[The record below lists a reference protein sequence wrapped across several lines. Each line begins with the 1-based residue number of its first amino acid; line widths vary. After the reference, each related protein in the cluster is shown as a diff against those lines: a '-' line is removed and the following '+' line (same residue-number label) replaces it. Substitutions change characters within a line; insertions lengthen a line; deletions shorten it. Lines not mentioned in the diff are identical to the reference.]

1 MRELGKGKPVALLA
15 FLSAS
20 PGRRASRERLA
31 SLLWSEGS
39 TEQARQ
45 NLRQTLWYVRRRLGP
60 WLVATDDF
68 VELAA
73 DVQSDREQFLVA
85 VREQRLRDAVG
96 LYAGEFIPDF
106 AAPGA
111 AEFEEWA
118 DVERRR
124 LRALFVGCS
133 DTLGRQ
139 ALGTGQFA
147 TAVELALA
155 ARDAAPL
162 DFATWRLLLEALAAA
177 RDVVGCIAELEH
189 LEALL
194 AANELSPDEG
204 LRAAMRAAKAVA
216 SGAATAGATGAGKAA
231 GSSDTVAD
239 VTGFAP
245 ELIGREGEF
254 RALLERW
261 DAAREGRGGAVL
273 VTGIAGLGKSR
284 LLADLHARLRA
295 ARARAILIR
304 ANPGDR
310 AVSAGFVAAVAEILA
325 QRPGAKAISS
335 ESAGVLVAL
344 APSLASHFPRA
355 VPDASQGEDV
365 ARRRAG
371 ALLDLLRAV
380 SEEAPLALLIDD
392 LHWTDAESRRVLE
405 AVAARIEAGRLL
417 LVLATR
423 PPLDQL
429 GGFQVLRRIELAR
442 FDLARVVE
450 FCTRIGELPSEPWAA
465 ELPVRLLSAT
475 QGVPLAII
483 EALQRLLETGALRL
497 ADHIWHCD
505 HPARPFELLGDGMVL
520 EARVRSLSPG
530 ARELVT
536 LLATLGRPTPMA
548 ALELA
553 YGGESGQPFE
563 LRVEELE
570 HRGFVTRHATTL
582 AVQHDEIADCVLA
595 VADSDEARRAHHG
608 AALVLR
614 GLGPG
619 ERELRLA
626 AEHAIAADEPTLG
639 AEIAAEF
646 IRRRQELGDG
656 RSASALLDDVLNQ
669 RADPHV
675 RAGALARLPLWR
687 RFSRTARRLSAG
699 AIVGLTAAGAWSA
712 TSASVEPATIVYL
725 RLEGDSARYGR
736 VTIDR
741 SAAWDSDAPLEV
753 EAIAYS
759 ELPVRFGESFRRLAV
774 RIPGR
779 GDWIAQHVFPGFG
792 DDIAIVDERG
802 VVTLPTPSPEDDGVL
817 SLSPDGRAMLFA
829 TSRWTPATDR
839 YQLARF
845 TFADSALE
853 RLTHHASTHFTLPYW
868 SPDGSRLAYVATP
881 FEVLAPSSICV
892 SSVDLEDTV
901 CRPTE
906 LTAEAAL
913 LGWSDESHVI
923 ARVDGSAYR
932 VMDVETGAVVSAPS
946 HLSQLWLLPGTGL
959 FSFRGSEARGERA
972 HLRFAR
978 GSSLAASRPAQ
989 LHGRPV
995 RAVAVAVDQ
1004 RAEVDYVN
1012 AVDVLAP
1019 ARGLPVDQTLA
1030 LRLRAYGRD
1039 GNIRPAH
1046 AVRFWSLDDSI
1057 ATVRDGVLRPR
1068 RTGVVRVVGT
1078 VGGWRSDTI
1087 AIPIVASTERSVATE
1102 RWDAAWVTRWFAFGD
1117 PAPTVVTGP
1126 RGERSLNPNGD
1137 GSYSSGAFL
1146 RQPLNLTEGFGVEF
1160 RASLPFTPLY
1170 QWQSLGVA
1178 IEHSLPAAAFGD
1190 SLFPEKATP
1199 ASAKNGCSASFGG
1212 DARVT
1217 RTFVRLIGADDQ
1229 TLTLPIR
1236 ESFYDG
1242 RWRTIRLQLFPDGR
1256 CGLAVDGLVAAIVPA
1271 TQDLRNPGMLSLN
1284 GHSVQTTLRV
1294 GPISMWEGVRGD
1306 VDWQRA
1312 LPSDIRP

>member
-68 VELAA
+68 VELAS
-73 DVQSDREQFLVA
+73 DVQSDRELFLAA

-139 ALGTGQFA
+139 ALGVGQFA
-147 TAVELALA
+147 TAVELARA

-162 DFATWRLLLEALAAA
+162 DFSTWRLLLEALAAS
-177 RDVVGCIAELEH
+177 RDAVGCIAESEH

-194 AANELSPDEG
+194 AANEMAPDEG

-216 SGAATAGATGAGKAA
+216 TGGAGAGPNGAVKDARAA
-231 GSSDTVAD
+231 DAPAD
-239 VTGFAP
+239 ASGLAP

-254 RALLERW
+254 RSLLERW
-261 DAAREGRGGAVL
+261 EAAREGRGGALL
-273 VTGIAGLGKSR
+273 VTGVAGLGKSR
-284 LLADLHARLRA
+284 LLADFHARLRA

-310 AVSAGFVAAVAEILA
+310 AVSAGFLAAVAEALA

-371 ALLDLLRAV
+371 AVLDLLRAV
-380 SEEAPLALLIDD
+380 SDEAPLALLIDD
-392 LHWTDAESRRVLE
+392 LHWTDAESRRVLD
-405 AVAARIEAGRLL
+405 AVAARIESGRLL

-423 PPLDQL
+423 PPLEQL
-429 GGFQVLRRIELAR
+429 GGFQVLRRLELAR

-450 FCTRIGELPSEPWAA
+450 FCTRLGELPSEPWAA
-465 ELPVRLLSAT
+465 DLPVRLLSAT

-483 EALQRLLETGALRL
+483 EALQRLIETGALRL
-497 ADHIWHCD
+497 ADHVWHCD

-536 LLATLGRPTPMA
+536 LLATLGRPTPMP

-626 AEHAIAADEPTLG
+626 AEHAIAADEPALG

-669 RADPHV
+669 RADPQV

-687 RFSRTARRLSAG
+687 RLSRAVRRVS
-699 AIVGLTAAGAWSA
+699 AAGVVAVAAVAAWSA
-712 TSASVEPATIVYL
+712 TRTTIEPAAVLYL

-736 VTIDR
+736 VLIDR
-741 SAAWDSDAPLEV
+741 LDAWEADAALEV
-753 EAIAYS
+753 EEIAYR
-759 ELPVRFGESFRRLAV
+759 ELPVQFGEAFRRVAV

-779 GDWIAQHVFPGFG
+779 REWITQHVFAGVG
-792 DDIAIVDERG
+792 DEIAIVNERG
-802 VVTLPTPSPEDDGVL
+802 VVTLPTPSPEDDGAIT
-817 SLSPDGRAMLFA
+817 LSPDGQTMLFA

-845 TFADSALE
+845 TFADSTLA
-853 RLTHHASTHFTLPYW
+853 RLTHDERSHFTLPHW
-868 SPDGSRLAYVATP
+868 SPDGSRVAYVAVP
-881 FEVLAPSSICV
+881 FETLEPRSICIAGA
-892 SSVDLEDTV
+892 DFEGAV
-901 CRPTE
+901 CRPTS
-906 LTAEAAL
+906 LASDAAL
-913 LGWSDESHVI
+913 LGWSDESHVV
-923 ARVDGSAYR
+923 ARVDGSSYH
-932 VMDVETGAVVSAPS
+932 VFDVESGETTLQLGA
-946 HLSQLWLLPGTGL
+946 LGQLLMLPGTGL
-959 FSFRGSEARGERA
+959 FSFRATEARGELA
-972 HLRFAR
+972 HLRLAR
-978 GSSLAASRPAQ
+978 STTPAVSRPV
-989 LHGRPV
+989 HFRGRPV
-995 RAVAVAVDQ
+995 RANVIGVDS
-1004 RAEVDYVN
+1004 RATPDYVH
-1012 AVDVLAP
+1012 AVEVLTP
-1019 ARGLPVDQTLA
+1019 AGGLPVDQTLA
-1030 LRLRAYGRD
+1030 LRLRAYGRAW
-1039 GNIRPAH
+1039 NIRPAR
-1046 AVRFWSLDDSI
+1046 AVRFWSLDDSV

-1068 RTGVVRVVGT
+1068 RTGTVRVVGT
-1078 VGGWRSDTI
+1078 VGGWRSDTV
-1087 AIPIVASTERSVATE
+1087 AVPIIASTERRVATE
-1102 RWDAAWVTRWFAFGD
+1102 RWDAGWTRRWFAFGE
-1117 PAPTVVTGP
+1117 PLPIVVSGAG
-1126 RGERSLNPNGD
+1126 GERAFNPNGD
-1137 GSYSSGAFL
+1137 GSYASGAFF
-1146 RQPLNLTEGFGVEF
+1146 RQALNVDEGFGIEF
-1160 RASLPFTPLY
+1160 RASLPLTTLY
-1170 QWQSLGVA
+1170 QWQALGVVL
-1178 IEHSLPAAAFGD
+1178 EHSIPAAAFAD
-1190 SLFPEKATP
+1190 SLFHEKATP
-1199 ASAKNGCSASFGG
+1199 AGAKIGCAASWGG
-1212 DARVT
+1212 DGRVT
-1217 RTFVRLIGADDQ
+1217 HTFARLIGADDH
-1229 TLTLPIR
+1229 TLTIPVSER
-1236 ESFYDG
+1236 FYDG
-1242 RWRTIRLQLFPDGR
+1242 RWHTIRLQLFPDGR
-1256 CGLAVDGLVAAIVPA
+1256 CGLAVDGLATAIVPT
-1271 TQDLRNPGMLSLN
+1271 TQELRFPGMLSLN

-1312 LPSDIRP
+1312 LPTDVRP